1 MARKKKTQKLEIA
14 QVNEEASSLLHQEVS
29 RPKNQNQLRKQIP
42 IPDEPR
48 VSAGLVTPVT
58 LPHSDHV
65 LPSMERLDNS
75 QAYQDSAGWSRSVR
89 TDVNRPPSL
98 VEALEEFYEDSHRMV
113 VGKDR
118 VDLLVRSVNAALKE
132 MHHQS
137 VMKENPG
144 VDPAQKTEDVRTETE
159 CEMNGAQPAQRRLDM
174 EPKPWV
180 SLFKGSSL
188 PSKGFALNFIAP
200 TVCDGKPI
208 AVLDKHEIQK
218 MNDLWGN
225 AVVMYVV
232 GEKPSI
238 GSILRFIAK
247 EWHQVGKPQIFLHDE
262 GYFVIRFQ
270 SKKDKE
276 SVLVAGPHMFFG
288 KPMIVKPWTASFNF
302 QEEILRVVPVWIRLP
317 NLPLSCW
324 GGDSLSRIGSLLGD
338 PLYADECT
346 SKQQRISFA
355 RILIEVDVTGD
366 LPKSVQIQDP
376 MGNIVKQV
384 VEFEWLPPYCQK
396 CKIVGHDCTQTRVN
410 TTRFRPADVQRKK
423 VVKVWKPKAV
433 QPNVEPQT
441 TDELTANDVIQ
452 EDDGENGELS
462 VYDKPFTPIAPVLD
476 EGWRVVSRRRRDIRT
491 PAQTVGLAEVHLN
504 GEELVAGSDGVEF
517 PIDPP

>member
-1 MARKKKTQKLEIA
+1 
-14 QVNEEASSLLHQEVS
+14 
-29 RPKNQNQLRKQIP
+29 
-42 IPDEPR
+42 
-48 VSAGLVTPVT
+48 
-58 LPHSDHV
+58 
-65 LPSMERLDNS
+65 
-75 QAYQDSAGWSRSVR
+75 
-89 TDVNRPPSL
+89 
-98 VEALEEFYEDSHRMV
+98 
-113 VGKDR
+113 
-118 VDLLVRSVNAALKE
+118 
-132 MHHQS
+132 
-137 VMKENPG
+137 
-144 VDPAQKTEDVRTETE
+144 
-159 CEMNGAQPAQRRLDM
+159 M

-180 SLFKGSSL
+180 NLFKGSTL
-188 PSKGFALNFIAP
+188 PSKVFALNFIAP
-200 TVCDGKPI
+200 TVCDGTPI
-208 AVLDKHEIQK
+208 AVLDKNEIQK

-225 AVVMYVV
+225 AIVMYVV

-238 GSILRFIAK
+238 GAILRFIAK
-247 EWHQVGKPQIFLHDE
+247 EWHQVSKPQIFLHDE

-288 KPMIVKPWTASFNF
+288 KPMMVKPWTASFNF
-302 QEEILRVVPVWIRLP
+302 QEEILRVVPVWVRLP

-338 PLYADECT
+338 PLFADDCT

-384 VEFEWLPPYCQK
+384 VE
-396 CKIVGHDCTQTRVN
+396 
-410 TTRFRPADVQRKK
+410 
-423 VVKVWKPKAV
+423 WKPKAV
-433 QPNVEPQT
+433 QPVLEPKT
-441 TDELTANDVIQ
+441 TDELNTNNAVQ

-462 VYDKPFTPIAPVLD
+462 VNDKPFTPISPVLD

-504 GEELVAGSDGVEF
+504 EEDLVVGSDGVDF
-517 PIDPP
+517 PTDPP